1 MTEKWFGTHW
11 KSFRKVL
18 CARKHLQIDPQP
30 NAMRPTR
37 NAQMLRKGIDSE
49 SEMQKP
55 HMMKEI
61 YGKVNLE
68 NFCKDKLKLFSEIF
82 EQICSVDL
90 MLYLFK
96 IFITMVRSVAL

>member
-1 MTEKWFGTHW
+1 
-11 KSFRKVL
+11 
-18 CARKHLQIDPQP
+18 
-30 NAMRPTR
+30 
-37 NAQMLRKGIDSE
+37 
-49 SEMQKP
+49 
-55 HMMKEI
+55 MMKEN
-61 YGKVNLE
+61 YGKVKLE